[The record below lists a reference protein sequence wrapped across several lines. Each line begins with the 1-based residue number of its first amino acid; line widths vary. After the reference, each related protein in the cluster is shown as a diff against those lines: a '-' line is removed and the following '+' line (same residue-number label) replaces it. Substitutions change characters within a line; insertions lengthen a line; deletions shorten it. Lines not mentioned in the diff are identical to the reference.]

1 MTVLRQPA
9 SSIPAVLETVVI
21 RAIEPELGNTLAVS
35 AGVFCLFITSSFV
48 TNFRVIVRSIQTVS
62 IIIALPSVEDT
73 AAATPLEL
81 VLGALVAS
89 LLYCH
94 LHSCQSSLPQ
104 YLILVVALVTHSHTN
119 FDKKKKMGKR
129 PCQFSVECMAAETGW
144 IISLEM
150 SLHRKI

>member
-48 TNFRVIVRSIQTVS
+48 TNFRVLNFRVFVRSIQTVS

-104 YLILVVALVTHSHTN
+104 YLILVVALVTHSDTN
-119 FDKKKKMGKR
+119 FDKKKWGN
-129 PCQFSVECMAAETGW
+129 VLV
-144 IISLEM
+144 SLV
-150 SLHRKI
+150 